1 MTKDEIAH
9 SNDKATGLSD
19 DPSRVNDR
27 DSLSGKIER
36 LEVAPDAN
44 EEYVDIETERSI
56 LRKLDIRIVPM
67 VMWVYLMNM
76 MDRGT
81 KASYALCTSSSD

>member
-1 MTKDEIAH
+1 MAAH
-9 SNDKATGLSD
+9 DDISNTRDKPSST
-19 DPSRVNDR
+19 DPTQINDR

-44 EEYVDIETERSI
+44 EEYVDITTERAI
-56 LRKLDIRIVPM
+56 LRKLDLRIVPM

-76 MDRGT
+76 MDRGMDPFFVLP
-81 KASYALCTSSSD
+81 KA